1 MRIKI
6 KVININHGL
15 ETNKKDFNLWHRQGH
30 KTTNVFEITNWFKQR
45 IESELPPQPPEKLN
59 EEEKNEFYTTNVT
72 AEIKPKYGA

>member
-1 MRIKI
+1 MNWTQIEKDYIKWWVDI
-6 KVININHGL
+6 A
-15 ETNKKDFNLWHRQGH
+15 
-30 KTTNVFEITNWFKQR
+30 KTPKPRDTTNWFKQR

>member
-1 MRIKI
+1 MDWTQI
-6 KVININHGL
+6 
-15 ETNKKDFNLWHRQGH
+15 EKDFNRWAIKSQ
-30 KTTNVFEITNWFKQR
+30 TYATSEEITDWFKQR